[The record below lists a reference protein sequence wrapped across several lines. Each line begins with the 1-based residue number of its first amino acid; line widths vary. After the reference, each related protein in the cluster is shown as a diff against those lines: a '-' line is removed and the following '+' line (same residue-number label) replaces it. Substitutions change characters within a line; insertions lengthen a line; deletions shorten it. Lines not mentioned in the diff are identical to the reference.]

1 MNTTQRALLGLCA
14 TLLIAAPAAALA
26 APACPP
32 GLPPGVGCGG
42 KNLAAATAGTYALDH
57 NHAGVVAR
65 VSHLGYSY
73 SIFRFGK
80 VKGELKWD
88 PAAAAASKLSVTVQT
103 ASIATNVEGFAEEL
117 AGDKFLKSTAFPEA
131 TFVSTAFRPI
141 DATHG
146 EVDGQFTLM
155 GKTAPVTFKVELVG
169 AGIGFGKP
177 RLGVHAVTW
186 IDPKTYGLPPLMTV
200 PIELVVDAEFERQS

>member
-1 MNTTQRALLGLCA
+1 MNMTQRALLGFCA
-14 TLLIAAPAAALA
+14 AFAIAAPAAALA
-26 APACPP
+26 APVCPP
-32 GLPPGVGCGG
+32 GLPPGIGCGG
-42 KNLAAATAGTYALDH
+42 KDLAAATAGTYALDR
-57 NHAGVVAR
+57 NHAGIVAR

-88 PAAAAASKLSVTVQT
+88 PAAVAASKLSVTVET
-103 ASIATNVEGFAEEL
+103 ASIETNVEGFAERL
-117 AGDKFLKSTAFPEA
+117 AGDGFLKSTTFPQA
-131 TFVSTAFRPI
+131 TFESTAFRPI
-141 DATHG
+141 DAAHG

-155 GKTAPVTFKVELVG
+155 GKTAPVTFKVDLVG

-186 IDPKTYGLPPLMTV
+186 IDPRTYGLPAMMTV
-200 PIELVVDAEFERQS
+200 PIELVVDAEFERQP